1 MRADARTSFL
11 FIVTN
16 FRRFIK
22 HFGSPK
28 RTARQNAPF
37 PRRGCA
43 RGYFFPPAAGARTGT
58 SSHAAGTRTRAHLPP
73 RRRCAHGDFFL
84 RRRCAHGYFFPR
96 RRCAH
101 GDFFLLP
108 PKAGERRPR
117 RQEARADKKARGGA
131 CPCGCEISC
140 GTGRRR
146 TSPAYCRGRRASCCS
161 GGYPAPRPSAR
172 RRAFARARAWKGPRR
187 RRSGTYCPCRCAS

>member
-37 PRRGCA
+37 PRR
-43 RGYFFPPAAGARTGT
+43 
-58 SSHAAGTRTRAHLPP
+58 
-73 RRRCAHGDFFL
+73 RCAHGD
-84 RRRCAHGYFFPR
+84 FFPR

-101 GDFFLLP
+101 GDFFPRRRCAHGDFFPP
-108 PKAGERRPR
+108 PKRGERAPKR
-117 RQEARADKKARGGA
+117 ARADKKARGGA